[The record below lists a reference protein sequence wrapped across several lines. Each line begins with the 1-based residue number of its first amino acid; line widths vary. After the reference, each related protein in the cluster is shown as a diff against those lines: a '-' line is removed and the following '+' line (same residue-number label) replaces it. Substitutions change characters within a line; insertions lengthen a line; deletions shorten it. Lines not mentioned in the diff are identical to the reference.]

1 MQKVL
6 LACAGI
12 EQKTQQMVVLT
23 PKGVKKRGKR
33 KMFVTPIGVIR
44 KTICAF
50 FDASQSAKITF
61 THLTKGEASVG
72 ANSEKC
78 PKIKRFAK
86 VAAIQV
92 KCCRDEHVQEGVRK
106 PKKACSHFETKAY
119 YLPHR
124 KLVRIQW
131 CAPRICF
138 EASLFRPRVRKD
150 MEQRRLK
157 NFATDQTHDRS
168 VGNNSIN

>member
-1 MQKVL
+1 MALKEGRSSGRKMQKVL

-23 PKGVKKRGKR
+23 PNGVKKRGKR

-86 VAAIQV
+86 VAAI
-92 KCCRDEHVQEGVRK
+92 
-106 PKKACSHFETKAY
+106 
-119 YLPHR
+119 
-124 KLVRIQW
+124 
-131 CAPRICF
+131 
-138 EASLFRPRVRKD
+138 
-150 MEQRRLK
+150 
-157 NFATDQTHDRS
+157 
-168 VGNNSIN
+168 

>member
-23 PKGVKKRGKR
+23 PKGLKKGGGKR

-50 FDASQSAKITF
+50 FDASQSTKITF

-72 ANSEKC
+72 GK
-78 PKIKRFAK
+78 
-86 VAAIQV
+86 
-92 KCCRDEHVQEGVRK
+92 
-106 PKKACSHFETKAY
+106 
-119 YLPHR
+119 
-124 KLVRIQW
+124 
-131 CAPRICF
+131 
-138 EASLFRPRVRKD
+138 
-150 MEQRRLK
+150 
-157 NFATDQTHDRS
+157 
-168 VGNNSIN
+168 